1 MCLPGGNGLTNQ
13 CWSLEISWDHKRAVD
28 ICPKNIHPARTKN
41 RFRSNLATKN
51 ASMDPLQDGHQIF
64 VLSEFP
70 RCLLLLARFPFVFGL
85 IKMKTKNV
93 LNQTITE

>member
-1 MCLPGGNGLTNQ
+1 
-13 CWSLEISWDHKRAVD
+13 
-28 ICPKNIHPARTKN
+28 
-41 RFRSNLATKN
+41 
-51 ASMDPLQDGHQIF
+51 MDPLQDGHQIF

-70 RCLLLLARFPFVFGL
+70 CCLFLLARFPFVFGL